1 MGGTNLLHKFL
12 HDIKPKMK
20 QCSVYSTEHGET
32 MLKSFEIN
40 WENAE
45 NRLLL
50 LFFEVTMKNYLP
62 KKNNISSSEG
72 RVLYIEG
79 SLTLY

>member
-20 QCSVYSTEHGET
+20 QWSVYSTEHGET
-32 MLKSFEIN
+32 MLKGFEIK

-50 LFFEVTMKNYLP
+50 LFLK
-62 KKNNISSSEG
+62 
-72 RVLYIEG
+72 
-79 SLTLY
+79 SL